1 MRAQRVYAQSNSLSI
16 RTAVFSAAPDSS
28 IDQTRRGC
36 GCVSHASEEIMLLIK
51 RTFIISAQMP
61 QIRQELS

>member
-1 MRAQRVYAQSNSLSI
+1 VRAFPERSDNPAI

-36 GCVSHASEEIMLLIK
+36 GYVSHASEEIMLLIK
-51 RTFIISAQMP
+51 RTLIISAQMP